1 MPPSILYGGEIT
13 TSNYPRNYNNNET
26 DTITIPYYPNQ
37 NERIKIVFNAFRL
50 EPKAISSG
58 KCDYDFVRIT
68 DAISGAVLL
77 PKRCGDEIPTVELST
92 SSSVKVRFVTDG
104 SNTDRGY
111 NFTWHR
117 VKDGDI
123 TNLPTTPEPSD
134 PEPLRCAGAITD
146 TECCS
151 SGNQCGE
158 GQGDCDTDED
168 CMGDLR

>member
-1 MPPSILYGGEIT
+1 M
-13 TSNYPRNYNNNET
+13 
-26 DTITIPYYPNQ
+26 
-37 NERIKIVFNAFRL
+37 
-50 EPKAISSG
+50 
-58 KCDYDFVRIT
+58 RIT

-77 PKRCGDEIPTVELST
+77 PKRCGDEIPPVELST

-111 NFTWHR
+111 HFTWYR
-117 VKDGDI
+117 VLDGDI

-134 PEPLRCAGAITD
+134 PEPLRCAGTITD